1 MKDSKF
7 SYLAIKTI
15 IFSVFGLSTL
25 PFLAVVLQ
33 YIDSVTGFSG
43 GNGSHTDSSVYLA
56 HAPLIYIKIVLYLNI
71 VGGIAYLIYARLKN
85 K

>member
-15 IFSVFGLSTL
+15 IFSVFGLSAL

-43 GNGSHTDSSVYLA
+43 GNGYHADSIVYLA